1 MLRFL
6 IICLALSVSGCEK
19 VLIKPRLNATAPTVS
34 TDAVDI
40 AVTAVQPSR
49 KVITAQ
55 NQKPFERR
63 VKVVSEETGRLS
75 LVSFDTYTQENRP
88 KSSRQWIYRVGVGDI
103 LSIRR
108 PSWALMNS
116 VSPPTDAFFDE
127 EVIVHAGGDIILS
140 DGLRINV
147 AGKTVDQISQEINA
161 QHKLAEKF
169 RVENVSLSEFP
180 TETPVE
186 YRVGSGDTLSLGRVV
201 PVIDPQTQLSSDKT
215 ITIPL
220 FVDEFGKIQV
230 IELEGEIKVDGLTI
244 SEIREVLRT
253 EFLRAGLASE
263 FTVQMQGY
271 GSQAVTVTGDF
282 GSTSIF
288 LRPRYYAWDR
298 ILQSVF
304 TSASEANALPYP
316 DLSSIVLH
324 LDRGGQ
330 RYAMYASSILIDEPL
345 GKYFAQD
352 GDRLVI
358 KKVYPE
364 ASTKV
369 SVNSYR
375 SQYVSLVQSGDIRDS
390 DPSAEETEIKDA
402 RSRRIF
408 IDAQGLRLRDLIADY
423 NLWPEPGSDVMIKL
437 YRENNLHRFSV
448 ARLMREPARAAYYL
462 QHKDI
467 IEVES
472 LITSADKY
480 FVVGETGKPIA
491 ENVSNLDREF
501 LTDAIFESN
510 LFENAS
516 ADLRHVYLVRENG
529 SDSFNAFHF
538 DFSDVTRLDLAR
550 RMEMRPNDIVLV
562 QTQPIYEYNLF
573 TSLLLGVFNNP
584 VFAQATSQ

>member
-1 MLRFL
+1 M
-6 IICLALSVSGCEK
+6 ALSVSGCEK
-19 VLIKPRLNATAPTVS
+19 VLIKPRLNATTAPTVS

-40 AVTAVQPSR
+40 IVNAVQPSK
-49 KVITAQ
+49 KVITAE

-75 LVSFDTYTQENRP
+75 LVSFDTYTKESRP
-88 KSSRQWIYRVGVGDI
+88 QSSRQWIYRVGPGDI

-116 VSPPTDAFFDE
+116 LSPSTDAFFDE
-127 EVIVHAGGDIILS
+127 EVIVNAGGDIVLS
-140 DGLRINV
+140 DGVGINV
-147 AGKTVDQISQEINA
+147 AGKTVDQISQEISA
-161 QHKLAEKF
+161 QQKLSEKL
-169 RVENVSLSEFP
+169 RAENVSLSEFP
-180 TETPVE
+180 IDRPVE
-186 YRVGSGDTLSLGRVV
+186 YRVGSGDTISLGRVV
-201 PVIDPQTQLSSDKT
+201 TVNDPKTQLSSDKT

-230 IELEGEIKVDGLTI
+230 IELEGEIRVDGLTI

-263 FTVQMQGY
+263 FTLQMQDY
-271 GSQAVTVTGDF
+271 GSQTVSVTGDF
-282 GSTSIF
+282 GNTSVP
-288 LRPRYYAWDR
+288 LRPLYYAWDR
-298 ILQSVF
+298 ILQSVLA
-304 TSASEANALPYP
+304 SASEADAMPYP

-324 LDRGGQ
+324 LDRDGQ
-330 RYAMYASSILIDEPL
+330 KYAMYASSILIDEPL
-345 GKYFAQD
+345 GKYFARD

-358 KKVYPE
+358 KRVYPE

-375 SQYVSLVQSGDIRDS
+375 SQYVSLVQSGGLRES
-390 DPSAEETEIKDA
+390 EPAAEEAAMKDP
-402 RSRRIF
+402 RTRRIF

-437 YRENNLHRFSV
+437 YRGNNLHRFSV
-448 ARLMREPARAAYYL
+448 AKLMREPARAAYYL
-462 QHKDI
+462 QHKDV

-529 SDSFNAFHF
+529 SDRFNAFHF

-584 VFAQATSQ
+584 IFAQ